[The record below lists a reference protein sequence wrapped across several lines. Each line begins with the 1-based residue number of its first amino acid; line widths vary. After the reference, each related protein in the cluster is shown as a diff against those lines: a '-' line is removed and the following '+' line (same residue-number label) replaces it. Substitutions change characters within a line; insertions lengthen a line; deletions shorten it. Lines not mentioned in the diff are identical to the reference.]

1 MLEEN
6 NVAATVE
13 ESIEQSKKIA
23 NVINHLIQKENV
35 LMISQDAKIKN
46 ERYIKCKIDG
56 RKNKKKKR
64 G

>member
-1 MLEEN
+1 MIQKIMLEEN
-6 NVAATVE
+6 NVAASVE

-46 ERYIKCKIDG
+46 ERYLCLKVNLDL
-56 RKNKKKKR
+56 
-64 G
+64 